1 MRNAGLLT
9 RATLIGVF
17 CAASAQATPIMTSLP
32 GGVVVPMPDR
42 GDVPGA
48 YSLGPETFLGVTWTT
63 TSGQSLFGYTG
74 ARGYGFVLNGFWDNS
89 VGPMAGLNDTN
100 GTMTFAF
107 EHPVSGVGGFINY
120 VPFLG
125 PDSTIAIYDSATNLL
140 ESTLLSFQTDGSQNS
155 GLFLGFQRDSP
166 DIAYFTLS
174 ENYIGITD
182 LTVAGGAVPEP
193 GTLMLLG
200 AGIVG
205 VAARRRRAQ

>member
-1 MRNAGLLT
+1 MRNVGLLT
-9 RATLIGVF
+9 GAVLIGVF
-17 CAASAQATPIMTSLP
+17 CAAIAQATPITGSLP
-32 GGVVVPMPDR
+32 GGTIVPMPDR

-48 YSLGPETFLGVTWTT
+48 FSLGPETFLGVTWTT
-63 TSGQSLFGYTG
+63 TSTQSVFGYTG
-74 ARGYGFVLNGFWDNS
+74 ALGYGFVLNGFWDSS

-125 PDSTIAIYDSATNLL
+125 QDSKIAIYDAGSILL
-140 ESTLLSFQTDGSQNS
+140 ESTSLTFLTDGSQNS

-166 DIAYFTLS
+166 DIAFFTLS
-174 ENYIGITD
+174 ENFIGITD

-200 AGIVG
+200 AGIAG
-205 VAARRRRAQ
+205 LLARRRRAQ